1 MAIPFRAK
9 GKERRVGR
17 EGRRSDQGER
27 SVAGK
32 LLFAMLDK
40 IGLEGFD
47 NRILN

>member
-17 EGRRSDQGER
+17 EGRSDQGER

>member
-1 MAIPFRAK
+1 MAIPFREK
-9 GKERRVGR
+9 RKERRV
-17 EGRRSDQGER
+17 ERRKSDQGER